1 MRVTV
6 TMGAADAEEE
16 IRPVDPTLAREPPVE
31 LEVGL
36 FIPGWPTDS
45 WPVGFVIAEAPCPA

>member
-1 MRVTV
+1 
-6 TMGAADAEEE
+6 MGAADAEEE